1 MRFDFLV
8 NTTLFIEKLIMNNF
22 PHCSI
27 KRTDAERCYVEATIC
42 DEVMSC
48 PCCCYFLDKRNT
60 VISEEIVDAIEE
72 LPEKI
77 SLIRIPLLPTPA
89 NMGYFGYLG
98 VETIIYNL
106 FRTSNKKQVKNLSQG
121 DTYLKVY
128 YKKDPLFTLPII
140 MIEVIFMNFLNER
153 AFDELWK
160 TLKTEVL
167 FFTGSVGDIEHVYL
181 GDIEDLIK
189 VLHVPLLI
197 GQPEFK
203 LEGVFLKY
211 NFSEEQI
218 LELNYVHSIGVTKLK
233 MDEIINNNKLTLFEE
248 QRQGIQKDIKD
259 KTYTDEEVADLV
271 SALFGNDEKQK
282 EYDDLPF

>member
-181 GDIEDLIK
+181 ENIEDLIK

-203 LEGVFLKY
+203 LEGVLLKH
-211 NFSEEQI
+211 NFNYEQI

-233 MDEIINNNKLTLFEE
+233 MNEIINNNKLTLFEE

-259 KTYTDEEVADLV
+259 KTYSDEEVADLV
-271 SALFGNDEKQK
+271 SALFGNDEKRE

>member
-1 MRFDFLV
+1 M
-8 NTTLFIEKLIMNNF
+8 T
-22 PHCSI
+22 
-27 KRTDAERCYVEATIC
+27 
-42 DEVMSC
+42 C
-48 PCCCYFLDKRNT
+48 PSCCYLLDKRNT
-60 VISEEIVDAIEE
+60 IITEEIVDTIEK

-89 NMGYFGYLG
+89 NMVYFNYLG
-98 VETIIYNL
+98 IETIIYNL
-106 FRTSNKKQVKNLSQG
+106 FRTSNKKQIKNLSQG

-128 YKKDPLFTLPII
+128 YKKDELFSVPII

-167 FFTGSVGDIEHVYL
+167 FFTGSIGDIEHVYL
-181 GDIEDLIK
+181 EDIEDLIK

-203 LEGVFLKY
+203 LEGVLLKHK
-211 NFSEEQI
+211 FSEEDIFQ
-218 LELNYVHSIGVTKLK
+218 LNYIHSISVQKLK

-248 QRQGIQKDIKD
+248 QRLGIQKDIKD

-271 SALFGNDEKQK
+271 TAIFGNDEKQV
-282 EYDDLPF
+282 ECDDLPF